1 MWSLI
6 SKTSVF
12 YNIWK
17 NPLQRERKESI
28 FNWPQRSVRHGN
40 KKKKKTCW
48 QRKREDDIL
57 IEHCSKGQ
65 WGSSLKTEQEI
76 DTLQETTNVN
86 KFMQERQRKAV
97 TIEELIK
104 WRVWS
109 WLRINAG
116 GVPNTCKSI
125 DRSPACWTEIEA
137 NGWVIRKQPTHED
150 RDNPWK
156 RGLRPDRYT
165 DRMISVLKERDTGGW
180 AYGALAGWWGNGPPW
195 RWCIAGLRGWTAT
208 LGLRHGPDS
217 YGRQQ

>member
-1 MWSLI
+1 MCLSCTYFLSVSITIVLHILNSTIKTALNLPVSTVSAQLI
-6 SKTSVF
+6 STLIF
-12 YNIWK
+12 FFWK
-17 NPLQRERKESI
+17 WNLTFQFSK
-28 FNWPQRSVRHGN
+28 H
-40 KKKKKTCW
+40 KKSEKTCW
-48 QRKREDDIL
+48 QRKRKDDIL

-137 NGWVIRKQPTHED
+137 NGWVIRKQPAHED

-156 RGLRPDRYT
+156 LSLIHILRAHET
-165 DRMISVLKERDTGGW
+165 W
-180 AYGALAGWWGNGPPW
+180 
-195 RWCIAGLRGWTAT
+195 
-208 LGLRHGPDS
+208 
-217 YGRQQ
+217 

>member
-1 MWSLI
+1 MEFDI
-6 SKTSVF
+6 PKTSVF

-28 FNWPQRSVRHGN
+28 FNRPQRSVRHGN
-40 KKKKKTCW
+40 KKSKKTCW
-48 QRKREDDIL
+48 QRKRKDDIL

-137 NGWVIRKQPTHED
+137 NGWVIRKQPAHED

-165 DRMISVLKERDTGGW
+165 DRMVCVLKERDTGGW
-180 AYGALAGWWGNGPPW
+180 AYGALAGWWGNGPPR